1 MTLLDLI
8 LITKILGTGAFVGLP
23 LVLLPAGA
31 LVTRLAVGAA
41 AVPYLRLYGVAIL
54 ALLVGYAFGFSP
66 FIDGEFPWGIVTM
79 GIVSNGL
86 GAITQLLTGGF
97 RTAKGVT
104 VLIAM
109 IAIALIF
116 CALNPA
122 FALKPL

>member
-23 LVLLPAGA
+23 LVLLPASA
-31 LVTRLAVGAA
+31 LVARLAVSVA

-54 ALLVGYAFGFSP
+54 ALLVGYSFGFSP
-66 FIDGEFPWGIVTM
+66 FIDGEFPWGVVTM

-86 GAITQLLTGGF
+86 GTITQLLTGGF

-104 VLIAM
+104 VLIAV
-109 IAIALIF
+109 IAAALLF
-116 CALNPA
+116 CALNPSLA
-122 FALKPL
+122 IRPL